1 MSSFDIIWLIVCIGL
16 PVLSG
21 VLSAGK
27 KQKAKTEAGEP
38 AGKKDFLEDIFKEV
52 VKEFKENSSSV
63 DIDVDEEENDSG
75 KTESTRR
82 NSGEMHGGTEI
93 RDYRR
98 TAAPAASMNPA
109 AEGKSVPSVR
119 PAMAGGQVMM
129 PTRAKETMAAAAAM
143 KTMMSTS
150 VLETKTTRTAAT
162 VTKALKTKPAG
173 SYHPH
178 AAPEHLR
185 GGSGVAATEPVP
197 QKSDRQAGV
206 ERIDP
211 KRMIIYDAVLN
222 PKFRE

>member
-27 KQKAKTEAGEP
+27 KQKAKTKAGEP

-52 VKEFKENSSSV
+52 VKEFKENSSSA
-63 DIDVDEEENDSG
+63 DIDIDEEDDSG
-75 KTESTRR
+75 KTASSRR
-82 NSGEMHGGTEI
+82 NSGEMHGGGAGI
-93 RDYRR
+93 HDYRR

-109 AEGKSVPSVR
+109 AEGKRVPSVR
-119 PAMAGGQVMM
+119 PAMAGGQTMRPM
-129 PTRAKETMAAAAAM
+129 IAARTPETTTAK
-143 KTMMSTS
+143 MSTKAA
-150 VLETKTTRTAAT
+150 KTTA
-162 VTKALKTKPAG
+162 VKPAG

-185 GGSGVAATEPVP
+185 GGSAVAATEPVP
-197 QKSDRQAGV
+197 QKPDSKTGV

-211 KRMIIYDAVLN
+211 RRMIIYDAVLN